1 MLFRSLARLYLEHN
15 DRDKARDHLLEAV
28 RLGGSREG
36 YLELGLLLES
46 MGESDK
52 ALQCYRRGLQ
62 SPEVAGQ
69 KAIAPEVSTPPAELV
84 PVLESPESR

>member
-1 MLFRSLARLYLEHN
+1 
-15 DRDKARDHLLEAV
+15 
-28 RLGGSREG
+28 
-36 YLELGLLLES
+36 

-69 KAIAPEVSTPPAELV
+69 KTIASEVSTPPAELV